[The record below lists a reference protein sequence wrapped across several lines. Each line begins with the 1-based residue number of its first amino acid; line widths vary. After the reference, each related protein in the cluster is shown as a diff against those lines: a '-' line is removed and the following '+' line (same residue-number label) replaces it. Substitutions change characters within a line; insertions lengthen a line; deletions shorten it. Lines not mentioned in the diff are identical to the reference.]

1 MKSCSYG
8 TTCRTPPT
16 TTYSPEP
23 REARRP
29 TASPSALASRDIAE
43 THTPRAR
50 VCQGRERARHEP
62 GWSAQGRW
70 RWSGPTG
77 WAHTRVVRPMSDRPS
92 KECRIHV
99 ENNPPPPTVII
110 GPVPLAPR
118 VVRGLVDCTYV
129 YYSQRKV
136 SRRARASRR
145 ARDSRGRPPSSL
157 VFLSSRGRPSPPPP
171 RLRRETVAPR
181 TPRARAGTSSPTGH
195 ARARSLLI
203 GAGRRPRAA
212 PSLKSSR
219 GGSG

>member
-43 THTPRAR
+43 MHTPRAR

-62 GWSAQGRW
+62 GWSVQGRW
-70 RWSGPTG
+70 RWSVPRAGR
-77 WAHTRVVRPMSDRPS
+77 TRELSDR
-92 KECRIHV
+92 C
-99 ENNPPPPTVII
+99 PT
-110 GPVPLAPR
+110 
-118 VVRGLVDCTYV
+118 D
-129 YYSQRKV
+129 
-136 SRRARASRR
+136 
-145 ARDSRGRPPSSL
+145 RPKNAESTWKIT
-157 VFLSSRGRPSPPPP
+157 PPP
-171 RLRRETVAPR
+171 RRGDHRPRPPRSARRSRAGRLYVSITHKGKSHVARAPADAHATLAAARPPLSFFSRLVADRLRPPATPSETVAPR

>member
-43 THTPRAR
+43 MHTPRAR

-70 RWSGPTG
+70 RWSVPRAGR
-77 WAHTRVVRPMSDRPS
+77 TRELSDRCPTDRPKNAES
-92 KECRIHV
+92 TWKIT
-99 ENNPPPPTVII
+99 PPPRR
-110 GPVPLAPR
+110 GDHRPR
-118 VVRGLVDCTYV
+118 PPRSARRSRAGRLYV
-129 YYSQRKV
+129 SITHKGKSHV
-136 SRRARASRR
+136 ARARSRR

-157 VFLSSRGRPSPPPP
+157 VSLSSRGRPSPP
-171 RLRRETVAPR
+171 RDSVGDRRSAHST
-181 TPRARAGTSSPTGH
+181 RARRHIITHRSC
-195 ARARSLLI
+195 ARAFASHRRRSSSTC
-203 GAGRRPRAA
+203 GAVA
-212 PSLKSSR
+212 
-219 GGSG
+219 

>member
-29 TASPSALASRDIAE
+29 TASPSAVASRDIAE

-99 ENNPPPPTVII
+99 ENNPPPP
-110 GPVPLAPR
+110 R
-118 VVRGLVDCTYV
+118 RGDH
-129 YYSQRKV
+129 RP
-136 SRRARASRR
+136 
-145 ARDSRGRPPSSL
+145 RPPRSARRSRAGRLYVCLLLTKESL
-157 VFLSSRGRPSPPPP
+157 
-171 RLRRETVAPR
+171 
-181 TPRARAGTSSPTGH
+181 TPRARQPTRTRLSRPPALLSRFSLVSWPTVSAPPATPSRDRRSAH
-195 ARARSLLI
+195 STRARRHIITHRSCARAFASHRRRASSTC
-203 GAGRRPRAA
+203 GAVA
-212 PSLKSSR
+212 
-219 GGSG
+219 